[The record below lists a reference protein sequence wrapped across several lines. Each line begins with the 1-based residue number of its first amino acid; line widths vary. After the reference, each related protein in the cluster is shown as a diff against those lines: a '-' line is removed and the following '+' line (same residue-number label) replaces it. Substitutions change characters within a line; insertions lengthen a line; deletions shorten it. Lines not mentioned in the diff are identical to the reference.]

1 MTRPSESDTDHP
13 DIIALPPLI
22 VLLFLGA
29 ALLLQWLWP
38 LEVSAE
44 HRYLW
49 RPCLVLAG
57 LGIALAV
64 WGKRALDRAGTNV
77 HPHKPT
83 TSIAID
89 GPYRFSRNPLYLAQ
103 LLVYLGVT
111 LLFNSWWGPLLLV
124 PLMAT
129 LHFGVIRP
137 EERYLLEKFGSE
149 YRNYRKRVRRYL

>member
-1 MTRPSESDTDHP
+1 MSRHSEDATDHP
-13 DIIALPPLI
+13 DIIALPPII
-22 VLLFLGA
+22 VLVFLAA

-38 LEVSAE
+38 LSLTEE

-57 LGIALAV
+57 MGLALAL

-77 HPHKPT
+77 DPRKPT
-83 TSIAID
+83 TGIVSD

-103 LLVYLGVT
+103 ALVYLGIT
-111 LLFNSWWGPLLLV
+111 LLFNSWWGPALLA

-137 EERYLLEKFGSE
+137 EERYLLEKFGGE
-149 YRNYRKRVRRYL
+149 YRSYRKRVRRYL